1 MIFVTGVSSY
11 DSVRAKLLKIN
22 AAIRR
27 ENIDSGPCAV
37 VQSAQLDG
45 VSDGEL
51 AGRVVI
57 H

>member
-1 MIFVTGVSSY
+1 LIFVTGVSSY